1 MRCFVCKSAC
11 FVIDQK
17 NIFFFII
24 AKKNKTAIK
33 KNFKPLP
40 NEREKKM
47 FLIIDGRISVEFLNY
62 PSKEQYPLDI
72 ISRCHKEEEE
82 GKEASRLN

>member
-1 MRCFVCKSAC
+1 M
-11 FVIDQK
+11 K
-17 NIFFFII
+17 NIFC
-24 AKKNKTAIK
+24 AVLYANLPVLLLIK
-33 KNFKPLP
+33 KNFKSLP

-47 FLIIDGRISVEFLNY
+47 FLIIDGQISVEFLNY

>member
-1 MRCFVCKSAC
+1 
-11 FVIDQK
+11 
-17 NIFFFII
+17 
-24 AKKNKTAIK
+24 
-33 KNFKPLP
+33 
-40 NEREKKM
+40 M
-47 FLIIDGRISVEFLNY
+47 FLIIDGQISVEFLNY